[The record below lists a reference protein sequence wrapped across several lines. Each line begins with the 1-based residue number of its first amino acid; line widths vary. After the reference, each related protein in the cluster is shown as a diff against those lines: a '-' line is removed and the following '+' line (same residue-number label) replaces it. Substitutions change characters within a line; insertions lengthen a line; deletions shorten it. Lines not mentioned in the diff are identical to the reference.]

1 LGPGFDRET
10 QHENHPSCARGRGGG
25 DRSLGNPAAAQQ
37 SSNYQW
43 CAQYDEGGTNCG
55 FTTLSQCNEAL
66 SGNGGFCERRMGVAP
81 IAAAPVTAG
90 SSQRRRTT
98 VGAAASQ

>member
-1 LGPGFDRET
+1 MRTMLLAFAT
-10 QHENHPSCARGRGGG
+10 ATAAITVSAA
-25 DRSLGNPAAAQQ
+25 PAAAQQ
-37 SSNYQW
+37 SPSYQW

-66 SGNGGFCERRMGVAP
+66 SGNGGFCERNNMAVATT
-81 IAAAPVTAG
+81 AAAATG
-90 SSQRRRTT
+90 SIQRRRTT

>member
-1 LGPGFDRET
+1 MRTIHLALAAGVAAIAVSAT
-10 QHENHPSCARGRGGG
+10 
-25 DRSLGNPAAAQQ
+25 PAAAQQ